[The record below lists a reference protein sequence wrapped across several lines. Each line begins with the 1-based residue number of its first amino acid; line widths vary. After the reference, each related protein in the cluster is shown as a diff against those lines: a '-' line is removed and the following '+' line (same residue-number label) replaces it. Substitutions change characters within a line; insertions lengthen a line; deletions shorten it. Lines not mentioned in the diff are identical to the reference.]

1 MANETMV
8 RVKLN
13 SARAGHS
20 YDSSGR
26 NIGVFSQSVGD
37 IVEMP
42 ASEAQRHVNSGLA
55 SLAPLEK
62 KG

>member
-1 MANETMV
+1 MATETMV

-20 YDSSGR
+20 FDKEGR
-26 NIGVFSQSVGD
+26 HTGQFVQAVGD

-42 ASEAQRHVNSGLA
+42 ESEAKRHLDAGLA
-55 SLAPLEK
+55 SLAPAEK

>member
-1 MANETMV
+1 MATETMV

-13 SARAGHS
+13 SSRAGHAF
-20 YDSSGR
+20 DKDGR
-26 NIGVFSQSVGD
+26 PAGMFSQAVGD

-42 ASEAQRHVNSGLA
+42 EIEANRHIRAGLA
-55 SLAPLEK
+55 SPAPAEK